1 MKGNFIIV
9 GIIVTYLVIGVIASE
24 TGLTT
29 PIVEP
34 GTFIPDQPESGG
46 SWIDKIATALA
57 PIAWAFNAIA
67 AVFQLATF
75 QSTGVPP
82 LVNSIVFVPIGLLL
96 VFAGIK
102 IVRGGGDS

>member
-29 PIVEP
+29 PIIE
-34 GTFIPDQPESGG
+34 PESFVPSPPSDGG
-46 SWIDKIATALA
+46 SWFDKLASILA
-57 PIAWAFNAIA
+57 PIGWAFNAIA

-82 LVNSIVFVPIGLLL
+82 LVNTIVFVPIGLLL
-96 VFAGIK
+96 IFAGIK